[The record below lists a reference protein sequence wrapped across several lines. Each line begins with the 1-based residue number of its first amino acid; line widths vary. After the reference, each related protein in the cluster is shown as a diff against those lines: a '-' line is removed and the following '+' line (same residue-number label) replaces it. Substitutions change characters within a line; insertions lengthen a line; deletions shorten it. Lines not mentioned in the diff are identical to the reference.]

1 MLYGCLD
8 ACGGCNATRALPPG
22 VVAPD
27 VEIAPG
33 VKMPPVLFGTAGLG
47 ERTNELTRE
56 ALEAG
61 FRGIDSAQARE
72 WYREDLVGAAV
83 AAAGAARQRL
93 FLVSKIHPRNLGYWN
108 TLAMGQQSL
117 VDLKTRHVDLL
128 LLHYPECVADLCG
141 GIDPEGSAADSWAAL
156 QELKAEGVARA
167 IGVANFDVEQLAA
180 LIGTPGAEMP
190 AVAFAP
196 SDPTAPNQPLIA
208 FCERNGIVFV
218 ATSPLGPTANA
229 PPGAHLADLQ
239 PQVKT
244 VAARRNVSPAAA
256 ALRWALA
263 RGRAVVASGPE
274 GLEALTAPLEE
285 NDLALIDRIADK
297 SDPNA

>member
-1 MLYGCLD
+1 MYYGCLD
-8 ACGGCNATRALPPG
+8 SCGGCNASAALPPG
-22 VVAPD
+22 VLAPD
-27 VEIAPG
+27 VVIAPG
-33 VKMPPVLFGTAGLG
+33 VSMPPVLFGTAGLG
-47 ERTNELTRE
+47 ERTNELTRA
-56 ALEAG
+56 ALAAG
-61 FRGIDSAQARE
+61 FRGVDSAQARE
-72 WYREDLVGAAV
+72 WYREDLVGAAI
-83 AAAGAARQRL
+83 AASGADRERL
-93 FLVSKIHPRNLGYWN
+93 FLVSKVHPRNLGYWN

-117 VDLKTRHVDLL
+117 VDLKTRSVDLL

-156 QELKAEGVARA
+156 QELQAEGVARA
-167 IGVANFDVEQLAA
+167 IGVANFDVEQLAD
-180 LIGTPGAEMP
+180 LIEKTKRPP

-196 SDPTAPNQPLIA
+196 SDPTAPNQPLVA

-218 ATSPLGPTANA
+218 ATSPLGPTATA
-229 PPGAHLADLQ
+229 HPGAHIADLQ

-244 VAARRNVSPAAA
+244 VAARRNVTPAAA

-263 RGRAVVASGPE
+263 RGKAVVASGPE

-285 NDLALIDRIADK
+285 SDLLLIDTIADK